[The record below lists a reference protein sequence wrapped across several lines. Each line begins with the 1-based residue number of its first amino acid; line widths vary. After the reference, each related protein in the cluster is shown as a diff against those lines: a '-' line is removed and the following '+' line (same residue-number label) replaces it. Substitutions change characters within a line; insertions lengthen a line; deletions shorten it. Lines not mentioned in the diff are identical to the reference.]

1 MIDGGSGRTTNGRL
15 ASLYS
20 ECGQS
25 PWLDNLRRGWI
36 TGGELDAWVEQGIRG
51 LTSNPSIFQKAIESS
66 PDYDEQFG
74 DLVCGGVSVDDAYWQ
89 LVTSDIRGALRALE
103 GVYAASDGTDGFVS
117 VEVDPSLA
125 HDTAATVTAAREL
138 HEAIA
143 RPNLMVKI
151 PGTIEGL
158 AAIRQMIAEGRSI
171 NVTLIFSV
179 ARYEQV
185 VESYLQGLED
195 RVASGV
201 SDLSDVASVASFF
214 VSRTD
219 TEVDRRL
226 DAVGTTSALCLRG
239 RTAVAQAQAAYGRF
253 GEIFSGPRWERLAT
267 LGAQVQR
274 PLWASTST
282 KNPAYPDTLY
292 VDELI
297 GPHTV
302 NTMPDATLEAF
313 CDHGKLR
320 RSVDADQ
327 SAARYVLD
335 AVTAH
340 GVDLDNVADVLEAQ
354 GVAAFT
360 KSFDELLVSLQ
371 TKADS
376 LV

>member
-1 MIDGGSGRTTNGRL
+1 M
-15 ASLYS
+15 
-20 ECGQS
+20 
-25 PWLDNLRRGWI
+25 
-36 TGGELDAWVEQGIRG
+36 
-51 LTSNPSIFQKAIESS
+51 
-66 PDYDEQFG
+66 
-74 DLVCGGVSVDDAYWQ
+74 
-89 LVTSDIRGALRALE
+89 
-103 GVYAASDGTDGFVS
+103 S

-125 HDTAATVTAAREL
+125 HDTEATITAARAL
-138 HEAIA
+138 HLGIA

-151 PGTIEGL
+151 PGTVEGL
-158 AAIRQMIAEGRSI
+158 PAIRQMISEGHSI

-185 VESYLQGLED
+185 AESYLAGLED
-195 RVASGV
+195 RVGAGA

-226 DAVGTTSALCLRG
+226 DAVSTPSALALRG

-253 GEIFSGPRWERLAT
+253 EEIFSGPRWDRLAA

-302 NTMPDATLEAF
+302 NTMPDATLDAF

-320 RSVDADQ
+320 RTVDADQ

-340 GVDLDNVADVLEAQ
+340 GIDLDEVAGVLEAQ

-376 LV
+376 LA

>member
-1 MIDGGSGRTTNGRL
+1 M
-15 ASLYS
+15 
-20 ECGQS
+20 
-25 PWLDNLRRGWI
+25 
-36 TGGELDAWVEQGIRG
+36 
-51 LTSNPSIFQKAIESS
+51 
-66 PDYDEQFG
+66 
-74 DLVCGGVSVDDAYWQ
+74 CGGTSVDDAYWQ

-103 GVYAASDGTDGFVS
+103 GVHEASGGTDGFVS

-125 HDTAATVTAAREL
+125 HDQAATTQAARDL

-151 PGTIEGL
+151 PGTLEGL
-158 AAIRQMIAEGRSI
+158 GAIRQMIAEGRSI

-185 VESYLQGLED
+185 AEAYLSGLED
-195 RVASGV
+195 RVASGAA
-201 SDLSDVASVASFF
+201 DLAGVASVASFF

-226 DAVGTTSALCLRG
+226 DSVGTPSALGLRG

-253 GEIFSGPRWERLAT
+253 GEIFSGPRWERLAA

-302 NTMPDATLEAF
+302 NTMPDDTLAAF

-320 RSVDADQ
+320 RTVDADQ
-327 SAARYVLD
+327 SAASYVLD
-335 AVTAH
+335 AVQEH
-340 GVDLDNVADVLEAQ
+340 GIDLDGVADTLEAQ

-376 LV
+376 LA